1 MTWNLGEF
9 FSNESQADELCAEL
23 LAKAKDFEEKYKN
36 NLYDLDDDEFLASLK
51 EYESIHEQCSKVMS
65 WAHLG
70 FAKDTR
76 SGARLSK
83 FEELCVKIEEKLL
96 FYMIEFNN
104 LPKPRQDE
112 FCEFCAD
119 YKYYLEKSIEA
130 KKYELSLAEERILLR
145 KENTGAA
152 AFSRLFDESLA
163 RVKFSFDGKELSE
176 EEILAKLS
184 DKDRS
189 VRKNAA
195 LSLSKGLKEN
205 SHLLTYILNIIRA
218 DLRTD
223 CELRGFESADM
234 PRHISNQISKES
246 VNALV
251 NACENNF
258 DLSHKYY
265 AKKREILGFS
275 ELYDYD
281 RYAPLSS
288 DDGEFSFEEAK
299 ELVISS
305 FEAFSPEFSKIAKN
319 GLENG
324 WCDALP
330 APYKISGAFSHS
342 ASADTH
348 PFVLLNFTNK
358 RRDVYTLA
366 HEFGHAIHQFLS
378 YKAGFLNSDT
388 PLTTAETASVFCEML
403 VFERIKNNA
412 KNNEEKRAIL
422 GAKIEDI
429 FATLFRQINF
439 TTFERAIHAQSGDLN
454 TEQISKFW
462 MDESK
467 KMFGESLKLNDYYE
481 LWWSYIPHFIHSPF
495 YCYAYSYAQLL
506 VLAIFGL
513 YKSGKCENFVE
524 IYTNFLSLGGS
535 KSPKE
540 MVEMFGFDIESS
552 EFWQIGI
559 NEVKKLVDEFISL
572 D

>member
-1 MTWNLGEF
+1 MTWNLNEF
-9 FSNESQADELCAEL
+9 FKSENEADELCASL
-23 LAKAKDFEEKYKN
+23 LEKACGFEEKYKN
-36 NLYDLDDDEFLASLK
+36 NLYHLDDDEFLDSLK
-51 EYESIHEQCSKVMS
+51 EYENIHEQCSKVMS

-104 LPKPRQDE
+104 LPKPKQE
-112 FCEFCAD
+112 SFCEFCVD
-119 YKYYLEKSIEA
+119 YSYYLQKSIEA
-130 KKYELSLAEERILLR
+130 KKYELSLPEERILLR
-145 KENTGAA
+145 KENTGAS

-163 RVKFSFDGKELSE
+163 RIKFDFNGEELSE
-176 EEILAKLS
+176 EEILSKLS
-184 DKDRS
+184 DKDRE

-195 LSLSKGLKEN
+195 LSLSKGLEKN
-205 SHLLTYILNIIRA
+205 THLLTYILNIIRA

-223 CELRGFESADM
+223 CELRGFESAEG
-234 PRHISNQISKES
+234 PRHISNQISKKS
-246 VNALV
+246 VDALIK
-251 NACENNF
+251 ACENNF

-288 DDGEFSFEEAK
+288 DDGHFSFEEAK
-299 ELVISS
+299 EIVISS

-324 WCDALP
+324 WCDVMP
-330 APYKISGAFSHS
+330 ADYKVGGAFSHS
-342 ASADTH
+342 ASKDTH
-348 PFVLLNFTNK
+348 PFVLLNYTNK

-403 VFERIKNNA
+403 VFEKIKNAA
-412 KNNEEKRAIL
+412 KNNEEKQAIL
-422 GAKIEDI
+422 AAKIEDI

-439 TTFERAIHAQSGDLN
+439 TTFERVIHAQNGDLN

-462 MDESK
+462 MNESE

-540 MVEMFGFDIESS
+540 MVAMFGFDIDDEQ
-552 EFWQIGI
+552 FWQIGI
-559 NEVKKLVDEFISL
+559 DEVKKLVDEFVSL